1 MLSLYVYSNLFT
13 QNSPNKQTENKRDFL
28 FLMNI
33 YEVPPVTVQISLRS
47 EPSLYRS
54 SSKELPL
61 LVKIT
66 TLEGRT
72 AIDEKFL

>member
-1 MLSLYVYSNLFT
+1 MRKSNGMNEELIV
-13 QNSPNKQTENKRDFL
+13 L
-28 FLMNI
+28 INI
-33 YEVPPVTVQISLRS
+33 YGVPPVTVQISLRS

-66 TLEGRT
+66 NLEGRT